1 MNLIAHVAKNSIVA
15 IAAIVFISCAASYGQ
30 NPPSNPND
38 KSAERR
44 LNMLVLG
51 DSIMWGEGLKDE
63 HKAWYQ
69 VKVWLNRTAGREVR
83 EKIEAHSGAVVG
95 SVGDPPANSV
105 TPFDGEV
112 NSAVP
117 SVNDELDMAVKSYA
131 DPSQVDLVL
140 VDGCVNDVGVFNLL
154 NGGNSTEEIDKL
166 ASSRCGPPMR
176 ALLKRVADAFPSAH
190 IIVTGYFPIISE
202 KTPDSLLMR
211 AVAKLFYRSSPGASK
226 VNSNQL
232 RERLV
237 ANSRFWYQASN
248 AALADAVRHTN
259 DEIATGRPRQRVLFV
274 QIPFPPEYSFAAK
287 ETRLW
292 SFNAS
297 FLRKLLAIIT
307 LGKISLRTNDEQR
320 RQRIASC
327 DDFYK
332 RPANEDKQQKQT
344 RELRRMLCYYASI
357 GHPNRKG
364 ALIYSQAIIDQ
375 VKSAIGDAGWLRDLG
390 PVTVPN
396 SPVR

>member
-1 MNLIAHVAKNSIVA
+1 MKLIAHLAKNSIVA
-15 IAAIVFISCAASYGQ
+15 IAAIVFVSFAAVYGQ
-30 NPPSNPND
+30 NPPSSQND
-38 KSAERR
+38 KSPEHR

-51 DSIMWGEGLKDE
+51 DSIMWGQGLRDE

-69 VKVWLNRTAGREVR
+69 VKVWLNQTAGRDVR

-105 TPFDGEV
+105 TPADGEV

-140 VDGCVNDVGVFNLL
+140 VDGCINDVGIFNLL
-154 NGGNSTEEIDKL
+154 NGGNSTDEINQL
-166 ASSRCGPPMR
+166 ASSRCGPPMQ

-190 IIVTGYFPIISE
+190 IIVTGYFPMISE

-211 AVAKLFYRSSPGASK
+211 FVAKLFYRSPPGGPK
-226 VNSNQL
+226 VNSKQL

-248 AALADAVRHTN
+248 GALADAVRKTN
-259 DEIATGRPRQRVLFV
+259 EEVAAKPSRQRVLFV
-274 QIPFPPEYSFAAK
+274 EIPFPPEYSFAAK

-307 LGKISLRTNDEQR
+307 LGRVSLKTNDER
-320 RQRIASC
+320 HRQRIASC
-327 DDFYK
+327 DEFFK
-332 RPANEDKQQKQT
+332 RPASEDKQQKQT
-344 RELRRMLCYYASI
+344 REVRRMLCHYASI

-364 ALIYSQAIIDQ
+364 ALIYAQAIIEQ
-375 VKSAIGDAGWLRDLG
+375 VKTAIGSAGWLRETRA
-390 PVTVPN
+390 VTAPN
-396 SPVR
+396 SQIQ